1 MKIKYTITE
10 ERTTSLNGELVSGFN
25 VDVQIEDIKPVYMP
39 SMLLAERM
47 EAIQIG
53 LIHQFFQQNK
63 KHQDALKK
71 EKELFQQGN
80 STHLQSSNPASDTKA
95 NESREIL

>member
-10 ERTTSLNGELVSGFN
+10 ERKIINNELVSGFN
-25 VDVQIEDIKPVYMP
+25 VDVQIENMTPLEMP
-39 SMLLAERM
+39 STLLAERM
-47 EAIQIG
+47 DAVKG